1 MRLTI
6 DNLDGQGALDYTA
19 FLDGAKGPRVVRK
32 LNSPAELQLSLV
44 TAEESFVVPVAGARV
59 TLGRMNGSDVFT
71 GYIVGSPTYQYL
83 GWGERGPLYRYEM
96 VALSDEMLLDK
107 KAPPPRSPFVARSAG
122 EALRQL
128 SEETLS
134 GWADYSR
141 VEAGDP
147 IPFYAVSSAKKFSTA
162 AAEIALLA
170 RCGYRTDGQNLL
182 LAGLAENV
190 YSLDEQAPDFSPG
203 DLLLKGEDR
212 TLNDVAVFGL
222 TEPNAHVRDYF
233 VGDGFT
239 TKFYLSQIPYT
250 RGNRTILDEEYRALD
265 AAVWTKTDP
274 QGAIAL
280 SGGKLVVAG
289 GTGVDGGTR
298 LAFVEKIELGG
309 AVVLQHGDVV
319 FNAASDGVIGGL
331 YAGAVAIGACVA
343 GFRVTGSGSNTNI
356 RALVQGIVSGTTMT
370 THSGHRYVFTTRVY
384 ASEVYR
390 MGQVFHSGVH
400 AAGAGRGGS
409 VVASDV
415 RVVLEVHDI
424 DPSNPASQVAA
435 AIVLFDGLLTNPPG
449 FATYALIN
457 AATMQC
463 SVAFTRVTLPVNAMV
478 RSMAPGQIA
487 RTRRPGALLDGA
499 DCKVSQEP
507 ALQFYPQYAPLAN
520 ETIEVSYRGY
530 GRALARVVDAASI
543 AAHQFGMDD
552 GVRGGVRRIGLP
564 APRTSADCETA
575 ALALL
580 DDPGQGWSGE
590 YRAWSPFLPG
600 GVADIFPGDGLA
612 VSVPSRGA
620 AFTGVVREVDVEV
633 ADLAGENSRYTLR
646 FVDAGDPELDFVFDS
661 ATAQPVSTL
670 IAADKAAIG
679 TTFLPDLAAAVV
691 TNITSTTVTVDA
703 GFGPGIGEGIE
714 VRRTD
719 AAWGPDNDRN
729 LVGRFT
735 SQNFTVTRYGR
746 VQDFFLRRFDGS
758 SPPKYS
764 RYSAGL
770 HVDYPL

>member
-1 MRLTI
+1 
-6 DNLDGQGALDYTA
+6 
-19 FLDGAKGPRVVRK
+19 
-32 LNSPAELQLSLV
+32 
-44 TAEESFVVPVAGARV
+44 
-59 TLGRMNGSDVFT
+59 
-71 GYIVGSPTYQYL
+71 
-83 GWGERGPLYRYEM
+83 
-96 VALSDEMLLDK
+96 
-107 KAPPPRSPFVARSAG
+107 
-122 EALRQL
+122 
-128 SEETLS
+128 
-134 GWADYSR
+134 
-141 VEAGDP
+141 
-147 IPFYAVSSAKKFSTA
+147 
-162 AAEIALLA
+162 
-170 RCGYRTDGQNLL
+170 
-182 LAGLAENV
+182 
-190 YSLDEQAPDFSPG
+190 
-203 DLLLKGEDR
+203 
-212 TLNDVAVFGL
+212 
-222 TEPNAHVRDYF
+222 
-233 VGDGFT
+233 
-239 TKFYLSQIPYT
+239 
-250 RGNRTILDEEYRALD
+250 
-265 AAVWTKTDP
+265 
-274 QGAIAL
+274 
-280 SGGKLVVAG
+280 
-289 GTGVDGGTR
+289 
-298 LAFVEKIELGG
+298 
-309 AVVLQHGDVV
+309 
-319 FNAASDGVIGGL
+319 
-331 YAGAVAIGACVA
+331 
-343 GFRVTGSGSNTNI
+343 
-356 RALVQGIVSGTTMT
+356 
-370 THSGHRYVFTTRVY
+370 
-384 ASEVYR
+384 
-390 MGQVFHSGVH
+390 
-400 AAGAGRGGS
+400 
-409 VVASDV
+409 
-415 RVVLEVHDI
+415 VLEVHDI

-612 VSVPSRGA
+612 VNVPSRGA

-646 FVDAGDPELDFVFDS
+646 FVDAGDPALDFVFDS

-679 TTFLPDLAAAVV
+679 TTFLPDLAAAAV
-691 TNITSTTVTVDA
+691 TNITSTTVTIDA

-770 HVDYPL
+770 HVDYPLWGWSWTGTNQFVRAESWPRALKRMSNWAASGTTEVVRSWTSSLRWTAASPNKQISTRRVVMNFLQKLLQGIAFVPAVVSGIEGLFGSRSGAEKKESAISFVTTALQLSEAVGSREIVDEEKFKEGLSKVIDGTVECLNASSWSRTNKQ